1 MGGFFIFCHS
11 GKYPLQQPQY
21 MKNGKGAQTKKPLA
35 AVSLD

>member
-1 MGGFFIFCHS
+1 MGGFFIFCDS